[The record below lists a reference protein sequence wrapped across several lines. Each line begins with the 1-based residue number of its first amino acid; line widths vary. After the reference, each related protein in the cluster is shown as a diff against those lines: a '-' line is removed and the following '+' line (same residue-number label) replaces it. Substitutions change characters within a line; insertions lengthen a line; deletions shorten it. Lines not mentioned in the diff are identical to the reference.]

1 MTRKQ
6 STSTGFFSG
15 KDSIRNL
22 LNPDCNPPLPLVEL
36 PDKLNPFLKQRVRI
50 FAKLMYLLP
59 LLNMKSLP
67 ALNMLLDSSRK
78 LKRIHTIVE
87 NSSGN
92 TAFSLAIIAR
102 LFGIHS
108 VRAFV
113 PQDIAQGKLELLR
126 LSGADISFAKK
137 TSGIVLAKRMGRRKG
152 YLNLNQY
159 ANAANVAAHAKWTA
173 KQVWEQTRG
182 KLSVFCTGLGTT
194 GTALGASRFFAKQ
207 SSNITVVGVYCLPN
221 HAIPGVRSVE
231 ALKEISLPWKSEIFH
246 RVGISTK
253 ESFRKSLALCRAGLM
268 AGPSSGFALAGL
280 LRFIEQHPKLD
291 LLRNGDGEI
300 IAIFVCPD
308 SPFPYLDKYSTIL
321 DPIDFEID

>member
-92 TAFSLAIIAR
+92 TAFSLAIIA
-102 LFGIHS
+102 
-108 VRAFV
+108 
-113 PQDIAQGKLELLR
+113 
-126 LSGADISFAKK
+126 
-137 TSGIVLAKRMGRRKG
+137 
-152 YLNLNQY
+152 
-159 ANAANVAAHAKWTA
+159 
-173 KQVWEQTRG
+173 
-182 KLSVFCTGLGTT
+182 
-194 GTALGASRFFAKQ
+194 
-207 SSNITVVGVYCLPN
+207 
-221 HAIPGVRSVE
+221 
-231 ALKEISLPWKSEIFH
+231 
-246 RVGISTK
+246 
-253 ESFRKSLALCRAGLM
+253 
-268 AGPSSGFALAGL
+268 
-280 LRFIEQHPKLD
+280 
-291 LLRNGDGEI
+291 
-300 IAIFVCPD
+300 
-308 SPFPYLDKYSTIL
+308 
-321 DPIDFEID
+321 